1 MLPASTFSGFK
12 YYTVLLHL
20 FFFLSLK
27 CFEVDWSAA
36 VLRNRFAFSVPL
48 LQGLGRTR
56 KGPFARLLVYM
67 CPREGALFSRPSEQE
82 PQAKVTLAEDQYC
95 STPGFDSGLQQE
107 VPFVLSLK
115 PFRKY
120 SEHSACV
127 KQTEAV
133 NVWEVEMSPG
143 RVKRA
148 ALPLPHS
155 KLAISSLVWCKR
167 KPRVDEEWGRLVLNL
182 DSNVVWAMLAHA
194 SSSWGNALALWKFG
208 IQC

>member
-1 MLPASTFSGFK
+1 MCPAKRVNSITECIHHLLTQSGSFK
-12 YYTVLLHL
+12 CSLLLHSL
-20 FFFLSLK
+20 DLNITQFYCTFFFFLSLK

-133 NVWEVEMSPG
+133 NV
-143 RVKRA
+143 
-148 ALPLPHS
+148 
-155 KLAISSLVWCKR
+155 
-167 KPRVDEEWGRLVLNL
+167 
-182 DSNVVWAMLAHA
+182 
-194 SSSWGNALALWKFG
+194 
-208 IQC
+208 